1 MSTSLGMPQVRGQGN
16 LFENHPFPEVAEH
29 EMGNMQMRT
38 NLRHATQTIR
48 GKRADRVAEMPD
60 YQV

>member
-29 EMGNMQMRT
+29 EMGNIQMRIQSAA
-38 NLRHATQTIR
+38 RHADDPR
-48 GKRADRVAEMPD
+48 
-60 YQV
+60 